1 MQSDIMRETN
11 AAIFTKKSTATTT
24 LIQHPYRRSKQQYL
38 KAEYV
43 SAIMIT
49 VMTT

>member
-1 MQSDIMRETN
+1 MQSDIMREIN
-11 AAIFTKKSTATTT
+11 AAIITMIITATTT
-24 LIQHPYRRSKQQYL
+24 LIQHPNQQSKQQYF
-38 KAEYV
+38 KAGHL